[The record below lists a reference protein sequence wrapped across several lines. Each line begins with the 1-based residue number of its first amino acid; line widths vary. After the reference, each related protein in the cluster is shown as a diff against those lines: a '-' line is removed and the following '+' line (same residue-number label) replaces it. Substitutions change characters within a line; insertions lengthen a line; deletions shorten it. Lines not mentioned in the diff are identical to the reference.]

1 MTVRLLWTTELLIRF
16 IRSSCGHTY
25 PLRTSVF
32 IDDGD
37 LRRESVV
44 RKREPMEKGERVG
57 SPLGA
62 PHLGMDFFPVFDSR
76 LDDSPKFRAQLQQWA
91 ERSKKVGLQ

>member
-1 MTVRLLWTTELLIRF
+1 
-16 IRSSCGHTY
+16 
-25 PLRTSVF
+25 
-32 IDDGD
+32 
-37 LRRESVV
+37 
-44 RKREPMEKGERVG
+44 MEKGERVG

-91 ERSKKVGLQ
+91 ERSRKVRTAAMRNVRD